1 MRYNMCMANKQA
13 ISFRLSPEAIALIK
27 ELAKNLGVS
36 QADILEMAVRKF
48 AQQEQKK

>member
-1 MRYNMCMANKQA
+1 MANKQA
-13 ISFRLSPEAIALIK
+13 VSFRLSPEAIVIIK